1 MLTYNTHKKKL
12 IMPEYGRT
20 IQSMVDH
27 ALTLTDREER
37 TRCAYAIIESMKKLS
52 NVENREDEEVQ
63 RRFWDHLAIISGFKL
78 DIDWPFNPPEPT
90 ELESRPSQSIPYGG
104 RGINK
109 FQYGTNLINMID
121 MAASFEPGPERTAMI
136 TLVANQ
142 MKKAS
147 LSWDEGGY
155 SDQRIFNDL
164 SIISEGS
171 IQIMPGEIQFC
182 EYVDA
187 PKPGKKKKK
196 K

>member
-27 ALTLTDREER
+27 ALTLEDRNER
-37 TRCAYAIIESMKKLS
+37 TRCAYAIVDAMKKVA
-52 NVENREDEEVQ
+52 NTENRDEEEA
-63 RRFWDHLAIISGFKL
+63 RRRLWDHLAVLSGFKL
-78 DIDWPFNPPEPT
+78 DIDWPFEPPEPT
-90 ELESRPSQSIPYGG
+90 ELESRPSERIPYGG
-104 RGINK
+104 RGVNK
-109 FQYGTNLINMID
+109 FQYGSNLINMID
-121 MAASFEPGPERTAMI
+121 MAASIPPGPERTAMV

-147 LSWDEGGY
+147 LSWDEGGF
-155 SDQRIFNDL
+155 SDERIFNDL
-164 SIISEGS
+164 ARITEGS
-171 IQIMPGEIQFC
+171 IMIQPGELILC
-182 EYVDA
+182 DYTDA